1 MSDTPS
7 PAFVAPT
14 LDDAI
19 LVVERG
25 VATFT
30 MNRDDV
36 RNELTGTALA
46 SDIVKVVDAINNEPS
61 ISVLIVT
68 GAGNAFSAG
77 GNVKHMKRREGSFGG
92 DVYTVQNKYR
102 RGIQQIPLALDRLE
116 VPSIAAINGPAI
128 GAGFDLANMCDMR
141 IAADTMV
148 AGSTFVNLGIVPGD
162 GGVTFLER
170 LVGYQRAAEL
180 VFRGRLISA
189 EEAQRL
195 GIVLEVVPRDDL
207 MVTALKYAR
216 DIAGKPPRTIRLT
229 KRLLRSSRNM
239 ELAPFL
245 DLCAAFQGMCH
256 DSADHQEAV
265 SAFLEKR
272 APHYS
277 GR

>member
-46 SDIVKVVDAINNEPS
+46 SDIVKVVDAINNDPS

-77 GNVKHMKRREGSFGG
+77 GNVKHMKSREGSFGG

-102 RGIQQIPLALDRLE
+102 RGIQQIPRL
-116 VPSIAAINGPAI
+116 GPA
-128 GAGFDLANMCDMR
+128 G
-141 IAADTMV
+141 
-148 AGSTFVNLGIVPGD
+148 GSVDRGH
-162 GGVTFLER
+162 
-170 LVGYQRAAEL
+170 QRASD
-180 VFRGRLISA
+180 RGW
-189 EEAQRL
+189 
-195 GIVLEVVPRDDL
+195 
-207 MVTALKYAR
+207 
-216 DIAGKPPRTIRLT
+216 
-229 KRLLRSSRNM
+229 LRSRQYVRH
-239 ELAPFL
+239 AHR
-245 DLCAAFQGMCH
+245 G
-256 DSADHQEAV
+256 
-265 SAFLEKR
+265 
-272 APHYS
+272 
-277 GR
+277 